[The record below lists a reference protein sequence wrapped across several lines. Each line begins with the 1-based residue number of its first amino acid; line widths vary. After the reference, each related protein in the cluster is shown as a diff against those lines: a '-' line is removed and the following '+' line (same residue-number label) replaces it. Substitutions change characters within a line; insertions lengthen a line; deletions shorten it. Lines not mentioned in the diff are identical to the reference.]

1 MEKIISYVE
10 KKRLNINNI
19 STTEFLNNLIANHQ
33 IKIKVID
40 YNNAW
45 FEVDNKKDLIYLNK
59 NNQL

>member
-1 MEKIISYVE
+1 MLRKKI
-10 KKRLNINNI
+10 NTNNI